1 MEKSNLTEWLV
12 DFNGKK
18 IKVTNWWNW
27 KMETTADLFIDDE
40 HIDKNTAIKANP
52 NIPIL
57 AKKEFS
63 EDIKSIEVFA
73 TGVFKVKILIM
84 VNEENIYQD
93 KLSMMDRLA
102 NTVLPKK
109 YTA

>member
-1 MEKSNLTEWLV
+1 MEKSNFTEWLV

-27 KMETTADLFIDDE
+27 NMESSTDLFIDDE
-40 HIDKNTAIKANP
+40 HIDKNTDKFANP
-52 NIPIL
+52 NIPLL

-73 TGVFKVKILIM
+73 AGFL
-84 VNEENIYQD
+84 E
-93 KLSMMDRLA
+93 
-102 NTVLPKK
+102 
-109 YTA
+109 

>member
-1 MEKSNLTEWLV
+1 MEKSNFTEWLV

-27 KMETTADLFIDDE
+27 NMKSSTDLFIDDE
-40 HIDKNTAIKANP
+40 HIDKNTDKFANP
-52 NIPIL
+52 NIPLL
-57 AKKEFS
+57 AKKELS

-73 TGVFKVKILIM
+73 AGMFKVKILIM

-93 KLSMMDRLA
+93 KLSIMDRLA
-102 NTVLPKK
+102 NKVFPKK
-109 YTA
+109 